1 MEKVVSEEVK
11 LFEEMVEFMEKIS
24 VRNVEELTID
34 DRKTLSVAHDKVNDA
49 HREMSA
55 VILSSSPAIDV
66 SLIVKDYRSKI
77 EKELNDICNKVS
89 NLNIKLDINDYVDS
103 FQHDAAAAAAYITYL
118 EKRNK
123 LTLESEDYQQTL
135 EFMQE
140 LMVIA
145 RKDQVSEKDLNTLFH
160 AYYMIMRVYRN
171 LSYTIDSDLSSSIW
185 DLDPSLIIDES
196 RPKVVNELNFICNNM
211 TNHTIKE
218 AISQHLVKFADLT
231 LSKTFILELIM
242 ERKRVS
248 SQSMETTNKKSKLGS
263 GDGEFWSDAD
273 PGFDYHDHSKRIK
286 KKEDIFSQ
294 INAIFGD
301 SEPGP
306 LGKGIEIQHASTAD
320 DISEDDFLLY
330 WDPEC
335 LEKGVDVQHDFTVD
349 DSSEHIDNLAKM
361 SNSSMTIT
369 SPDPTKVGSAKTKN
383 IHYAKLSC
391 WCLKGTS
398 AKWRACNEYV
408 WMLGLNSVPAYV
420 VFLEL
425 PLASYR
431 GDDETRWLVNGEQ
444 LISPVTKVI
453 GLVECLIHFLIYA
466 VPRGCLG
473 LLDFSLY
480 DDARNFKK

>member
-1 MEKVVSEEVK
+1 MKEKDWAIFK
-11 LFEEMVEFMEKIS
+11 FEELGFLSTSTARMLEENALIDAKRLNNVPHTCSDLMWCEPSSDGFLLMIEERVFIQPGLSLSFLRISKFLCSMMITEQEVE
-24 VRNVEELTID
+24 VARVGP
-34 DRKTLSVAHDKVNDA
+34 LSGKG
-49 HREMSA
+49 
-55 VILSSSPAIDV
+55 
-66 SLIVKDYRSKI
+66 
-77 EKELNDICNKVS
+77 
-89 NLNIKLDINDYVDS
+89 
-103 FQHDAAAAAAYITYL
+103 
-118 EKRNK
+118 
-123 LTLESEDYQQTL
+123 
-135 EFMQE
+135 
-140 LMVIA
+140 
-145 RKDQVSEKDLNTLFH
+145 
-160 AYYMIMRVYRN
+160 

-196 RPKVVNELNFICNNM
+196 RPKVENELNFICNNM

-218 AISQHLVKFADLT
+218 AISQHLIGFKAGHLPKKRLPRVKFADLT
-231 LSKTFILELIM
+231 LLSLPKTFILELIM
-242 ERKRVS
+242 DKKRVS
-248 SQSMETTNKKSKLGS
+248 SQSEMKTTNKKSKLGS

-273 PGFDYHDHSKRIK
+273 FDLGYHDHNKRIK

-301 SEPGP
+301 LEPGP

-320 DISEDDFLLY
+320 YISEDDIWVD

-335 LEKGVDVQHDFTVD
+335 LENGVGVPNDYTVDDSLEDDYDMNVQHDFTVD

-361 SNSSMTIT
+361 SNSSMKIT
-369 SPDPTKVGSAKTKN
+369 SLDPTKVGSAKTKH
-383 IHYAKLSC
+383 IPYTKLSC
-391 WCLKGTS
+391 WCLSKGMS
-398 AKWRACNEYV
+398 AKWRASNEYV
-408 WMLGLNSVPAYV
+408 WMLGLNRVPAYV

>member
-1 MEKVVSEEVK
+1 MACSLPHTDSEVEALVQGLINEDK
-11 LFEEMVEFMEKIS
+11 GRQDALLELAFQFEDSCVH
-24 VRNVEELTID
+24 D
-34 DRKTLSVAHDKVNDA
+34 D
-49 HREMSA
+49 A
-55 VILSSSPAIDV
+55 VID
-66 SLIVKDYRSKI
+66 
-77 EKELNDICNKVS
+77 N
-89 NLNIKLDINDYVDS
+89 
-103 FQHDAAAAAAYITYL
+103 DAAAAAAYITYL

-218 AISQHLVKFADLT
+218 AISQHLIGFKAGHLPKKRLPRVKFADLT
-231 LSKTFILELIM
+231 LLSLPKTFILELIM
-242 ERKRVS
+242 DKKRVS
-248 SQSMETTNKKSKLGS
+248 SQSEMKTTNKKSKLGS

-273 PGFDYHDHSKRIK
+273 FDLGYHDHNKRIK

-301 SEPGP
+301 LEPGP

-320 DISEDDFLLY
+320 YISEDDIWVD

-335 LEKGVDVQHDFTVD
+335 LENGVGVPNDYTVD
-349 DSSEHIDNLAKM
+349 DSLEHIDNLAKM
-361 SNSSMTIT
+361 SNSSMKIT
-369 SPDPTKVGSAKTKN
+369 SLDPTKVGSAKTKH
-383 IHYAKLSC
+383 IPYTKLSC
-391 WCLKGTS
+391 WCLSKGMS
-398 AKWRACNEYV
+398 AKWRASNEYV
-408 WMLGLNSVPAYV
+408 WMLGLNRVPAYV